1 MGNKKWFNFVSCAP
15 VPHQTYVFRNTYFR
29 YCTLLSAFSFVPWKW
44 LTVQWV
50 LSCLPWC
57 QFSRSS
63 LVSARVSG
71 LPLSTTELCQQ
82 HYCKNER
89 DISFVSFFSIC
100 SHETLNELFF
110 HEMLDEFS
118 VHKMCEAVLINTR
131 RLPFTP
137 GFINQ
142 GGINTSMCAIA
153 LAIPLSP
160 HTLGTGMRP

>member
-1 MGNKKWFNFVSCAP
+1 MLAKLLCSESQNDSGHLGPLRVTSKAINFLIEG
-15 VPHQTYVFRNTYFR
+15 QTPKEG
-29 YCTLLSAFSFVPWKW
+29 TLWS
-44 LTVQWV
+44 
-50 LSCLPWC
+50 PWC